1 MAAFFLLETAISS
14 FSHFNV
20 ISRLSQKW
28 CSSGVA
34 STLHRCESIDFTG
47 FSETSQDTAVAHK

>member
-20 ISRLSQKW
+20 ISRLFQKW
-28 CSSGVA
+28 CSSGVVSA
-34 STLHRCESIDFTG
+34 FPCRKAIDFVD
-47 FSETSQDTAVAHK
+47 FSRTFQDIAVAHE